1 MQEKKKRS
9 NIFQPLAI
17 CRRLF
22 SFVMDYLI
30 PRGLKRVITTSH
42 SLRQG
47 STPVPMVSAKANV
60 KRVEFQ
66 QAHYKLT
73 EDLGSW
79 TRAPAQMQERK
90 EERNMFVGSNSDN
103 NNNKTVS
110 SFEEEERVRKMKGK
124 SVSVGISSS
133 SSSSSSGSS
142 SSENLRPVVEAE
154 EVKLP
159 NRPVRQR
166 QVRPLF
172 DVAVNINEKSD
183 AFIRSRKEAMRRNY
197 VSSEV
202 ESTY

>member
-9 NIFQPLAI
+9 NLFQPLVI

-22 SFVMDYLI
+22 SFIVDYLI

-47 STPVPMVSAKANV
+47 STPVPMVSAKTNV
-60 KRVEFQ
+60 KRVELQ
-66 QAHYKLT
+66 QAHYNLT

-79 TRAPAQMQERK
+79 TRAPAQIQEHK
-90 EERNMFVGSNSDN
+90 EEKNMFVRSNSDN

-124 SVSVGISSS
+124 SVSVSS
-133 SSSSSSGSS
+133 SS

-197 VSSEV
+197 MSSEA